1 MRHKR
6 RLALA
11 LLLIALLAILVLGA
25 IGWRGQFRRAPVDEA
40 VQPAAAGMA

>member
-11 LLLIALLAILVLGA
+11 LLLLALLAILVLGA
-25 IGWRGQFRRAPVDEA
+25 IGWRGQFRRAPDEA